1 MRDAAMTFDV
11 GCLHDHQG
19 RARVRQHAEVH
30 EVPIV
35 GTAIVGRILA
45 HRRDHDAV
53 GKLEAR
59 HTKGREQGTGHEDDS
74 TLAETR
80 HFLALLDGL
89 QIGNDGTDVAGV
101 KLEFRHIRM
110 AGYNALS

>member
-19 RARVRQHAEVH
+19 GARVRQHAEVH

-53 GKLEAR
+53 GKFETRQA
-59 HTKGREQGTGHEDDS
+59 KGREQGTGHELD
-74 TLAETR
+74 
-80 HFLALLDGL
+80 LALAGTRSLAPLDGL
-89 QIGNDGTDVAGV
+89 QVGNDGTHIACV
-101 KLEFRHIRM
+101 KAEFRHIWV
-110 AGYNALS
+110 AGHNALP